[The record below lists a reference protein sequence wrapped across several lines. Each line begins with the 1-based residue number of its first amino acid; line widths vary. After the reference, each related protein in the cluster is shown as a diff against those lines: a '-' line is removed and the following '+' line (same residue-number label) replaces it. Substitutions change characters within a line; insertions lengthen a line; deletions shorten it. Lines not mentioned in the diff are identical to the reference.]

1 MATKDKTSATKRS
14 ADQATV
20 TRIRATDTQGRNKST
35 SKETTKAAPIEKMA
49 ADSGTGRLAVPFI
62 ATSNYFRGAWYE
74 LRQVR
79 WPNRKATWS
88 LTAAVLGFTAFFVVI
103 ILLLDAFFKYIFQVI
118 LG

>member
-1 MATKDKTSATKRS
+1 MATKDKKPATKKVS
-14 ADQATV
+14 EPANV
-20 TRIRATDTQGRNKST
+20 TRIAATDGTKVAT
-35 SKETTKAAPIEKMA
+35 KKTAKAAPTERSTDQNGAK
-49 ADSGTGRLAVPFI
+49 RLLTPFI
-62 ATSNYFRGAWYE
+62 AIGNYFRGAWYE

-103 ILLLDAFFKYIFQVI
+103 ILLLDALFKYLFQLI